1 MRILHITE
9 AAEYGVL
16 RHISLVTGELAR
28 RGHECA
34 VLLFGNRIDEG
45 VELPCQR
52 IIHRQTGGRLA
63 NMHDSI
69 KAIRH
74 TITDFQ
80 PDIVHL
86 HAFTAGVAGRLAARG
101 CIYSPHCFALHKSI
115 PWLTRKAVAW
125 TEKLLCL
132 RTGAYAFVSENEYF
146 DAALKWELNLDQSKL
161 HVCLN
166 GLPEDFA
173 NGMYSRDEARSRLEA
188 MHPGIFGAKKAGVFP
203 GRLCPQKN
211 PGLVIDALEKMGK
224 NAPRIVF
231 CGDGP
236 LMESLKQRKCHS
248 AFFAGRIPELWRHLK
263 AFDFAIMTS
272 WYEGLSYAFLE
283 CMAAGLPITAPEA
296 AGIIDVILNINE
308 KLPKCSLN
316 IYPEKGAAELAQKIS
331 YLTQMPNYPSFI
343 PLTLTKQVDALLEV
357 YKSYNR
363 AHSR

>member
-63 NMHDSI
+63 NLLDSI
-69 KAIRH
+69 KTIRR

-86 HAFTAGVAGRLAARG
+86 HAFTAGVAGRLAAKG
-101 CIYSPHCFALHKSI
+101 CIHSPHSFALHKSI

-132 RTGAYAFVSENEYF
+132 RTGAYAFVSENEYL
-146 DAALKWELNLDQSKL
+146 DATQLNLDQIKL

-166 GLPEDFA
+166 GLPDDFA
-173 NGMYSRDEARSRLEA
+173 NGMYSRKEARSRLEA
-188 MHPGIFGAKKAGVFP
+188 IHPGMFNAKKTGVFP

-211 PGLVIDALEKMGK
+211 PGLVVDALEKMG
-224 NAPRIVF
+224 NDAPRIVF

-236 LMESLKQRKCHS
+236 LMESLKQRNCPS
-248 AFFAGRIPELWRHLK
+248 AFFAGKVPELWRYLK

-283 CMAAGLPITAPEA
+283 CMAAGIPIAMPDEV
-296 AGIIDVILNINE
+296 GITDAFYSRNMDTPNNLLQIWPNDGADDLAKTIRGISE
-308 KLPKCSLN
+308 MSS
-316 IYPEKGAAELAQKIS
+316 YP
-331 YLTQMPNYPSFI
+331 PCI
-343 PLTLTKQVDALLEV
+343 PLTLAKQVDALLEV
-357 YKSYNR
+357 YNSCDR
-363 AHSR
+363 AHSP